1 MRKYLLV
8 VIIVAGLP
16 FFLNYSES
24 PKEQIIIAVGNDG
37 TAKVIH
43 KIDADPF
50 LSNILV
56 RPISNNTS
64 KILALDENNIFLKTR
79 SNENQLRIDT
89 LGASQVTLS
98 YDADLVTKSG
108 SLWKMAY
115 STDVESTVVLPPSS
129 KIIGLNKIPLDI
141 ANDDYVM
148 PAGDITMS
156 FTIEPLRAYEF
167 SVDEGGNS
175 HRVRVVTSTGIMN
188 LVYNNNLQFDVDDN
202 VPLLVIVPRSLFPN
216 IEQVMFNNEKVLFNQ
231 FNQNATHYWLRME
244 SPTTGTFLIVP
255 SVKFSQPICGPGTVE
270 IENLCVP
277 EEKPRLQKNAGCLVA
292 TATYG
297 SELAPQVQ
305 ALREIKQEKILQTKF
320 GAAFMDAF
328 NVIYYSFSPTIADW
342 ERQNPAFRE
351 ATKITITPMITS
363 LSILS
368 HADTD
373 EKILVFGV
381 GVVLLNMGMYLVVPT
396 LLAIR
401 LKRYLTG

>member
-8 VIIVAGLP
+8 LILVAGLS

-24 PKEQIIIAVGNDG
+24 PKEQIIIAVDNDG

-56 RPISNNTS
+56 RPISDNIS

-79 SNENQLRIDT
+79 AGEDQLRIDT

-108 SLWKMAY
+108 SLWKLVY
-115 STDVESTVVLPPSS
+115 SADVESTVVLPPSS

-148 PAGDITMS
+148 PAGDVSMS

-167 SVDEGGNS
+167 SVDEGGS
-175 HRVRVVTSTGIMN
+175 SYRVSVVTAAGITN
-188 LVYNNNLQFDVDDN
+188 LIYNNNLQFDVDDN
-202 VPLLVIVPRSLFPN
+202 VPLLVIVPQSLFSN
-216 IEQVMFNNEKVLFNQ
+216 IKQVMFNNDKVLFDQ

-244 SPTTGTFLIVP
+244 APTTGTFLIIP
-255 SVKFSQPICGPGTVE
+255 SVKSAPPICGPGTIEV
-270 IENLCVP
+270 ENLCIP
-277 EEKPRLQKNAGCLVA
+277 EEKPRLQKNGGCLIA

-305 ALREIKQEKILQTKF
+305 ALREIKQEKVLQTKS

-328 NVIYYSFSPTIADW
+328 NLVYYSFSPTIADW

-363 LSILS
+363 LSILNY
-368 HADTD
+368 ADTD

-381 GVVLLNMGMYLVVPT
+381 GVILLNIVMYLVIPAFLV
-396 LLAIR
+396 IR
-401 LKRYLTG
+401 LQRYLAR